1 LNKEL
6 FHMTIEPDSKRHA
19 PRTGLRLLIICCDL
33 CFFATVL
40 LIIATWLINPL
51 VVTLFGRIH
60 LQIGWGIKPFLGAAF
75 FLGAHLFLRRQGADN
90 GLFAKKWFQGL
101 NLAAISLFIALLF
114 CEFLLA
120 VLPLQFADT
129 PPIVIRGEQQKETT
143 PNPDTII
150 GDPVLRWKYLPGGT
164 FMGLQVNRLGYL
176 DREVSEKKAPG
187 TVRVI
192 CMGDSVTSQAPAPYS
207 ETLHKALQ
215 NSPPDTRHWEAFNMG
230 VVGYSSLQGLRV
242 FQLQAK
248 DLQPDYVTLYF
259 GWNDHW
265 KSGLKPDSEIMAIPL
280 SANRAALVRR
290 LEQRRVGRLAVAA
303 WGAWQRRASGG
314 NPGNVDPW
322 DLNRVPPEEYKNT
335 LARFI
340 REIRAAGAVPIL
352 ITAPRAET
360 LTPLLVHNGQ
370 ATSVEQAVREHDR
383 YVEITRKVAAETG
396 TDLIDL
402 AAEMQGAE
410 HAHLFKDDGIHM
422 TYPGLEFIAGAID
435 KKLREIVKRD
445 NGK

>member
-1 LNKEL
+1 
-6 FHMTIEPDSKRHA
+6 MTFERKSNGSVSQIA
-19 PRTGLRLLIICCDL
+19 LRWLPICCDL
-33 CFFATVL
+33 CFFASIL
-40 LIIATWLINPL
+40 LVIVTWLINPL
-51 VVTLFGRIH
+51 VITVFDRIH
-60 LQIGWGIKPFLGAAF
+60 VHISWGIKPLLVAAF
-75 FLGAHLFLRRQGADN
+75 FMGAHLFFLRLGGSS
-90 GLFAKKWFQGL
+90 GLVGKKWFQGL
-101 NLAAISLFIALLF
+101 SLAAVSLFVAMLF

-120 VLPLQFADT
+120 VLPLKLSET
-129 PPIVIRGEQQKETT
+129 PPIVIRGEQQNSSM
-143 PNPDTII
+143 PNKDTII

-176 DREVSEKKAPG
+176 DREVSEKKTPG

-207 ETLHKALQ
+207 ETLNKALEK
-215 NSPPDTRHWEAFNMG
+215 SPPDNRRWEAFNMG

-242 FQLQAK
+242 FQLQTK

-280 SANRAALVRR
+280 SAAQADFVRK

-303 WGAWQRRASGG
+303 WGAWQRRSSGS
-314 NPGNVDPW
+314 NPANVDPW
-322 DLNRVPPEEYKNT
+322 DLNRVPPEEYRNT
-335 LARFI
+335 LVQFI
-340 REIRAAGAVPIL
+340 HEIRACGAVPIL

-370 ATSVEQAVREHDR
+370 ATSMKEAIEEHDR
-383 YVEITRKVAAETG
+383 YVDITRRVAADTK

-402 AAEMQGAE
+402 AVEMQGPE
-410 HAHLFKDDGIHM
+410 HADLFKNDGIHM
-422 TYPGLEFIAGAID
+422 TYPGLEYIASAID
-435 KKLREIVKRD
+435 GKIREIVNRR
-445 NGK
+445 